1 MKRICAKII
10 IYLYELINSLYRLL
24 RKHLHILIAL
34 SFCLFTKN
42 AYSQK
47 VGLVL
52 SGGGSSGLS
61 HIGVIKALED
71 NNIPIDYI
79 CGASS
84 GGLIGAFYA
93 IGYSPREIEK
103 IVNSKIFQSITK
115 GDIPRKYEYMIK
127 KRNDYASW
135 FSYKYDFNTNYIE
148 NIPTN
153 LINSIPIDYYLMETF
168 SGRCNKSNDNF
179 DSLFVPFR
187 CLASDIENK
196 KTIVFKNGS
205 LPSALRAGI
214 SYPFYLRPLNIDN
227 KLLFDGG
234 LYNSFPI
241 DVMQEEFHPDFII
254 GSNVSEKKQKPDE
267 DNLYLQIRSLL
278 TNQTDSNSFIKN
290 GIIIEPWTEA
300 TTFNFDDSQ
309 KFIDSGYAATVRI
322 IPELKKQIKNNK
334 INLDQN
340 RILFRKQYESIIFDD
355 IKINGFTKNQGLFIK
370 NSLFKNKKTFSLIEL
385 EKKYFRLVSDDKIK
399 NIFPAAKLDSL
410 KKLYTLQISGKKEKP
425 FCIEPGAIIS
435 NRPISEAFIGLQFN
449 YLGRVGFSAYTNC
462 YIGKLN
468 TGTHSN
474 IRIDIPGVFP
484 FFIESSYTYS
494 HLNYYSS
501 SALFYDILKPA
512 FLIQDDQFAE
522 FKIGIPVGN
531 ISQFNLS
538 SGYTQW
544 KNEYYQTD
552 IFTRL
557 DTADISYFDYS
568 YLQTNYNINTLNR
581 KMYATEGILLNLRA
595 RYLIGQESYIAGNTS
610 NSNLDF
616 KNKKQDPWLQLK
628 ISFENYIKTIKRFKI
643 GVYGEGVYSTQQFFV
658 NYKSSILS
666 APAFNPTPESQTFF
680 IDAFRSHNY
689 LAGGLKLII
698 SPTKFVDVRFEGYIF
713 QPYQSIKENSD
724 KKAEYS
730 SPFLY
735 RYYSG
740 LAAAVINSPI
750 GPISIGINYYD
761 QYENPFS
768 FFFHIGYIIF
778 NRKSID

>member
-1 MKRICAKII
+1 MNRICAKII
-10 IYLYELINSLYRLL
+10 IYIYELKNSLYRLL
-24 RKHLHILIAL
+24 RKNLHILIVF

-42 AYSQK
+42 AYPQK

-61 HIGVIKALED
+61 HIGVIRALEE

-84 GGLIGAFYA
+84 GALIGAFYA
-93 IGYSPREIEK
+93 IGYSPKEIENIIK
-103 IVNSKIFQSITK
+103 TEIFKSITK
-115 GDIPRKYEYMIK
+115 GDIPKKYEYMIK

-135 FSYKYDFNTNYIE
+135 FSYKYDFNNNYIE

-168 SGRCNKSNDNF
+168 SGRCNKSNNNF

-214 SYPFYLRPLNIDN
+214 SYPFYLRPLKLDD

-241 DVMQEEFHPDFII
+241 DVMQKEFHPDFII
-254 GSNVSEKKQKPDE
+254 GSNVSEKNQKPDE

-278 TNQTDSNSFIKN
+278 TNQTDSSSLIKN
-290 GIIIEPWTEA
+290 GIIIEPWTDA

-309 KFIDSGYAATVRI
+309 KFIDSGYAATLRI

-334 INLDQN
+334 INLNQN
-340 RILFRKQYESIIFDD
+340 RILFRKQYDSIIFDD
-355 IKINGFTKNQGLFIK
+355 IKIIGFTKNQAVFLK
-370 NSLFKNKKTFSLIEL
+370 NSLFKNKKTFSLNEL

-399 NIFPAAKLDSL
+399 NIFPSAKLDSL
-410 KKLYTLQISGKKEKP
+410 NKFYTLNISGKKEKP
-425 FCIEPGAIIS
+425 FYIEPGAIIS

-449 YLGRVGFSAYTNC
+449 YLGRVGFSAYTNF

-468 TGTHSN
+468 TGSHSN
-474 IRIDIPGVFP
+474 IRIDIPGRFP

-522 FKIGIPVGN
+522 LKFGIPVGN

-538 SGYTQW
+538 SGYTKW

-557 DTADISYFDYS
+557 DTADISNFDYL
-568 YLQTNYNINTLNR
+568 YLETNYKINTLNR
-581 KMYATEGILLNLRA
+581 KMYATDGTFLNLRA
-595 RYLIGQESYIAGNTS
+595 RYLIGEESYIAGNTS
-610 NSNLDF
+610 NGNIDF
-616 KNKKQDPWLQLK
+616 ENKKQNPWLQLK
-628 ISFENYIKTIKRFKI
+628 INFENYIKTFQRFKI
-643 GVYGEGVYSTQQFFV
+643 GVYGEGVYSTQKFFV
-658 NYKSSILS
+658 NYKSTILS

-698 SPTKFVDVRFEGYIF
+698 SPTKFVDFRFEGYIF

-750 GPISIGINYYD
+750 GPISFGINYYD